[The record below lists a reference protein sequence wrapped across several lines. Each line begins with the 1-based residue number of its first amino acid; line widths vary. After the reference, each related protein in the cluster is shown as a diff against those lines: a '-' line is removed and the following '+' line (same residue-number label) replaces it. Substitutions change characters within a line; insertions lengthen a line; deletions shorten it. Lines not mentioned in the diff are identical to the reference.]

1 MIKNLMNKKIFLLK
15 IILFYL
21 ILSLKSYSDDLN
33 KSDQLIVLGQ
43 DNALIKIKIFSS
55 FTCPHCANFHFNIIP
70 EIKKEFV
77 DTGKVQIIFID
88 FPLDQAA
95 FNASKILHCADKEK
109 QINLMD
115 IIYEKQEKWTNG
127 TNIDD
132 INKNLKSL
140 VKDLGISSDKFEK
153 CLIND
158 DVMDKILNGRID
170 AMQKYTI
177 KATHTIVINEKKF
190 EDSVNFKNI
199 KKKIEKLI

>member
-1 MIKNLMNKKIFLLK
+1 MTIKLINKKVFLFK
-15 IILFYL
+15 IIFFYL

-33 KSDQLIVLGQ
+33 KNDQFIVLGQ
-43 DNALIKIKIFSS
+43 DNALVKIKIFSS
-55 FTCPHCANFHFNIIP
+55 FTCPHCAKFHFNIIP
-70 EIKKEFV
+70 KIKKDFV

-115 IIYEKQEKWTNG
+115 LIYEKQEKWTSG

-140 VKDLGISSDKFEK
+140 VKDQGISSDKFEK

-177 KATHTIVINEKKF
+177 KATPTIVINEKKF